1 MKVLSLKVI
10 LMFLLI
16 FVYLKD
22 ENLSESDE
30 TEAED
35 EGAALIKPTSSTG
48 KKSINWENG
57 HLMQGCKSD
66 IYT

>member
-1 MKVLSLKVI
+1 
-10 LMFLLI
+10 MFLLM

-35 EGAALIKPTSSTG
+35 EGASLIKAASSTG
-48 KKSINWENG
+48 KKSIN
-57 HLMQGCKSD
+57 
-66 IYT
+66 

>member
-1 MKVLSLKVI
+1 
-10 LMFLLI
+10 MFLLM

-48 KKSINWENG
+48 KKSINWEDWTFNAG
-57 HLMQGCKSD
+57 LYIHITL
-66 IYT
+66 IF